1 MVSIRTE
8 EELIAMKR
16 VGRVVALALR
26 AMREGLQPGMSTAE
40 VARIGAQVLDVHG
53 ARSAPRETYG
63 FPGDA
68 CISVNDE
75 IVHGIP
81 GDRLLQEGDL
91 VKLDIT
97 AELNGYIADSAI
109 TLPLSPVSRREH
121 ELCHTAKVA
130 LRKALGVARAGQPVS
145 TIGRVV
151 EQEVRRQGF
160 AVVRE
165 LCGHG
170 LGRSIHEEPQV
181 PNYYEPRQK
190 DRLTEGLVIAVEPM
204 IAIGNGRA
212 VMDEDG
218 WTVRTEDGGRAA
230 HYEHTIVVMRGQPLV
245 LTAV

>member
-1 MVSIRTE
+1 VSIRSE
-8 EELIAMKR
+8 EELIGMKR
-16 VGRVVALALR
+16 VGKIVALALQE
-26 AMREGLQPGMSTAE
+26 MRQGLRPGMSTLE
-40 VARIGAQVLDVHG
+40 VAALGSQVLAAHG
-53 ARSAPRETYG
+53 ARPAPRVVYD

-81 GDRLLQEGDL
+81 GQRLLQEGDL

-97 AELNGYIADSAI
+97 AELNGFIADAAI
-109 TLPLSPVSRREH
+109 TVPLSPVPRREH
-121 ELCHTAKVA
+121 ELCHTAKAA

-145 TIGRVV
+145 SIGRVV

-212 VMDEDG
+212 IMDEDG

>member
-1 MVSIRTE
+1 
-8 EELIAMKR
+8 MKR
-16 VGRVVALALR
+16 VGKVVALALKE
-26 AMREGLQPGMSTAE
+26 MRQGVRPGATTVE
-40 VARIGAQVLDVHG
+40 LARIGGQVLAAHG
-53 ARSAPRETYG
+53 ARSAPRVVYG
-63 FPGDA
+63 FPGEA
-68 CISVNDE
+68 CISVNEE

-81 GDRLLQEGDL
+81 GDRVLQEGDL
-91 VKLDIT
+91 VKLDVT
-97 AELNGYIADSAI
+97 AELNGYIADAAI
-109 TLPLSPVSRREH
+109 TVPLAPVSRREH
-121 ELCHTAKVA
+121 ELCHTAKAA

-145 TIGRVV
+145 AIGRVV

-190 DRLTEGLVIAVEPM
+190 ERLTEGLVIAVEPM
-204 IAIGNGRA
+204 IAIGSGRA

-230 HYEHTIVVMRGQPLV
+230 HFEHTIVVMRGQPLV
-245 LTAV
+245 LTGA